1 MHAHMHEAGRGRA
14 VERGP
19 VGDRVDIRRE
29 GERERGK
36 EEKVNREL
44 DSEGTTRLRDSLL
57 NS

>member
-36 EEKVNREL
+36 EEKEKVRENR
-44 DSEGTTRLRDSLL
+44 DQKRPR
-57 NS
+57 